1 MTEQLQP
8 TITIDGV
15 EHDVENLNNEQ
26 KSIIGHLQLCDQQ
39 ISHYQNMLALTQ
51 TARQAYI
58 NDLGNQLN
66 TAEDKE

>member
-15 EHDVENLNNEQ
+15 EHDVEDLSNDQ
-26 KSIIGHLQLCDQQ
+26 KAIIGHLQLCDQQ
-39 ISHYQNMLALTQ
+39 IAHYQNMLALTQ

-58 NDLGNQLN
+58 NDLGSQLN
-66 TAEDKE
+66 TEEDKE

>member
-15 EHDVENLNNEQ
+15 GHDVEDLNNEQ

-51 TARQAYI
+51 TA
-58 NDLGNQLN
+58 
-66 TAEDKE
+66 